1 MFVKRSRYNSLVKEM
16 EGLMLE
22 VEGLRSELKIALDKK
37 EKYVKQIDTL
47 YSEAKIN
54 AESKSRLADEV
65 KSLQEVLREFN
76 SGHQDD
82 IAKNF
87 VIQEFVEP
95 SPVDAD
101 DRALYV
107 SRIAGY
113 FNGGLRDYLNYML
126 AEFRAQLCRFPLTER
141 EADFYRASINI
152 CHLLIGW
159 GDEQI
164 REHQANARGDE
175 ATQDAFEQPDEDFDS
190 IEAVENIKRSVNN

>member
-1 MFVKRSRYNSLVKEM
+1 MFVRRSRYDSVVREM
-16 EGLMLE
+16 EGLLAE
-22 VEGLRSELKIALDKK
+22 VEGLRSELKVALEKK
-37 EKYVKQIDTL
+37 EKYVKQIDNL
-47 YSEAKIN
+47 YLEAKRN
-54 AESKSRLADEV
+54 AEAKSRFAEEVENLQKVLAE
-65 KSLQEVLREFN
+65 LNE
-76 SGHQDD
+76 GHQEN

-87 VIQEFVEP
+87 AIEEFVEP

-152 CHLLIGW
+152 CHLLIAW

-175 ATQDAFEQPDEDFDS
+175 ATQDAFEQPDEDYDS